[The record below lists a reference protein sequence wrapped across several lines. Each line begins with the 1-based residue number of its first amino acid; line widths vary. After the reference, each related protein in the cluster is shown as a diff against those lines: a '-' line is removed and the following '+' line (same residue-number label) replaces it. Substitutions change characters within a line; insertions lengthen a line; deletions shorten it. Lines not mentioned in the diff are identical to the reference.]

1 MFNYLHQWKETVILS
16 PNCLKRTLWDLQP
29 TDTKHICDTIRCLDV
44 VNALTLFRLQV
55 IFFQDP
61 SPSDEY
67 QTGKDFLQIK
77 INACIT
83 VLLQGSLYKVFV
95 LLFVRKFPCIELY
108 DRLFVRSPCIKMVLP
123 FVRKVSLYKACFT
136 VR

>member
-1 MFNYLHQWKETVILS
+1 MFNYLHQWKETIIFS
-16 PNCLKRTLWDLQP
+16 PICLKKHCEIYNQQTR
-29 TDTKHICDTIRCLDV
+29 HICDAIGCLDV

-55 IFFQDP
+55 IFFKDP

-67 QTGKDFLQIK
+67 QTGKDSLQIQ

-95 LLFVRKFPCIELY
+95 LLFVRKFPCIEL
-108 DRLFVRSPCIKMVLP
+108 V
-123 FVRKVSLYKACFT
+123 
-136 VR
+136 